1 MTKLEFDSRSG
12 GLQVWVG
19 GNRAA
24 DRDLPGYPGPGR
36 KTGPAGPKSL
46 LHCNGE
52 QSYGINL
59 NGEARDSDRFGF
71 RRRRQRRRA
80 TFTAPVTVELRVSD
94 GSGLLSASAVSPAF
108 KSGASESALLTETG
122 GGPADGGLS
131 AGCRPRIR
139 TGANSQR
146 LARSDGAASGAAPH
160 AALKYRPYLR
170 WRYVSPTRVS
180 VGDTEIRMYLR
191 WRCVSP
197 LEIRAATEQP
207 EAPAAARG
215 GGRLRMHCE
224 PTRRAIRDAARNNIY
239 RRALQ
244 YGSARAYLRW
254 RYGPQ
259 QRRRR
264 RGGRRL
270 RMHRARIARRICAY
284 NIIQARIITHI
295 IM

>member
-108 KSGASESALLTETG
+108 KSGASESALLFQVRPKRE
-122 GGPADGGLS
+122 
-131 AGCRPRIR
+131 AGRPMAACRP
-139 TGANSQR
+139 GA
-146 LARSDGAASGAAPH
+146 G
-160 AALKYRPYLR
+160 
-170 WRYVSPTRVS
+170 
-180 VGDTEIRMYLR
+180 
-191 WRCVSP
+191 
-197 LEIRAATEQP
+197 
-207 EAPAAARG
+207 RG
-215 GGRLRMHCE
+215 SE
-224 PTRRAIRDAARNNIY
+224 
-239 RRALQ
+239 
-244 YGSARAYLRW
+244 
-254 RYGPQ
+254 
-259 QRRRR
+259 
-264 RGGRRL
+264 
-270 RMHRARIARRICAY
+270 
-284 NIIQARIITHI
+284 QARICNAWFEATAPPPALRLMQH
-295 IM
+295 